1 MINFLSSFIGFDKEF
16 LKKNSN
22 NLASVFFFFS
32 SYIFLFFLSLYGFFN
47 VGLMLSENFYIAVF
61 ASLFLTYILHN
72 MYMLILAT
80 SYDGNNLKNSKQIL
94 KYISIKG
101 FLIIIL
107 SFLISASIGTKL
119 FEKDVEFGLNDF
131 KNEFVIKYSEL
142 LDIGFNKQIDDL
154 ISEYEDKKE
163 LSDLLNINSS
173 NNVKDSLLL
182 IQGLNNIEI
191 RKKSKINALILTANK
206 SNFFIQ
212 KIRIVSSKFKFWI
225 LTFFIITL
233 FLFPLYFFNTSTF
246 FLNYQLNIINNNNKL
261 VLEEYSG
268 FKTNYS
274 NIYLKSI
281 GEPLNVVENH
291 LDPPFNN
298 NKIIREEKILKKGSL
313 LKWLNKYND

>member
-1 MINFLSSFIGFDKEF
+1 MIKFLSSFIGFDKEF

-61 ASLFLTYILHN
+61 ASLFLTYVLHN

-163 LSDLLNINSS
+163 LSNLLNINAS

-182 IQGLNNIEI
+182 IQELNNIEI
-191 RKKSKINALILTANK
+191 RKKLKINALITTANK

-281 GEPLNVVENH
+281 GESLNVIERYF
-291 LDPPFNN
+291 DPPFNN